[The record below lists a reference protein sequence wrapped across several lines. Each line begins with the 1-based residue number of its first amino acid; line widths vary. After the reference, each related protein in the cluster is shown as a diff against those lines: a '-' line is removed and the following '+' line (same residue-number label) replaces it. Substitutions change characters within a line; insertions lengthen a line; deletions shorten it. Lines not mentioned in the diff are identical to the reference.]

1 METNTRQEL
10 KNILIKAGLPS
21 QAAYGVAT
29 GIDTKNP
36 DLIRIAISRHVDRLS
51 VERDAKAAEAL
62 RRDEQTL
69 DELQQLSEQIGA
81 ATMDPLRR
89 GVEQPVQI
97 DREDLIQTLNRIRAT
112 EQRIEPLSDKEKAK
126 INAEVERAMGL

>member
-21 QAAYGVAT
+21 VAAYGVAT
-29 GIDTKNP
+29 GIDMKNP
-36 DLIRIAISRHVDRLS
+36 DLIRIAISRHIDRLC

-97 DREDLIQTLNRIRAT
+97 DREDLIPILNRIRAT
-112 EQRIEPLSDKEKAK
+112 EQRSEPLSDKEKAK